1 MNTQISNNVFLQKSK
16 DKYNPDINQ
25 KISTLTKARK
35 ENIFKKNTI
44 VYNSITN
51 QIPENIIS
59 HKDLELQKDSKLN
72 NIDKLILKKEE
83 ERKLL
88 DQECKLKNFKKK
100 IIMNDNTNNEV
111 SSSFTEMK
119 QIQSDYDNNRN
130 KQIEQNKNKYDN
142 IINNL
147 KDLGIINN

>member
-59 HKDLELQKDSKLN
+59 HKDLELQKDSKIN

-88 DQECKLKNFKKK
+88 DQETKLKKSKQK
-100 IIMNDNTNNEV
+100 IVMHDNMNNEV
-111 SSSFTEMK
+111 SSFTEMK
-119 QIQSDYDNNRN
+119 KIQSEYVNNRN
-130 KQIEQNKNKYDN
+130 KQIETNKNKYDD

>member
-119 QIQSDYDNNRN
+119 QIQSDYVNNRN